1 MTDFTANELTR
12 IINKIPETDP
22 TTPEYHYLLQSLEI
36 FANISESVEQLMDT
50 IYSYSNEPPEDG
62 KIVKVEFRPSPEL
75 MQQVADMTQAEDEPS
90 DEPEESFLTSGP
102 TGAPAPETEVA
113 DVVDLVTVRAALR
126 DAKKRGVDIKELIQ
140 SFGATNLTD
149 LPAEKYG
156 ELMKKLEE

>member
-1 MTDFTANELTR
+1 MTEFTANELTR

-22 TTPEYHYLLQSLEI
+22 TTTEYHILLQSLEC
-36 FANISESVEQLMDT
+36 FAGIADSIEEVMAQLPDD
-50 IYSYSNEPPEDG
+50 EPEDG

-75 MQQVADMTQAEDEPS
+75 MQQVADMAQAGNEPS
-90 DEPEESFLTSGP
+90 DEPFPAPGP

-149 LPAEKYG
+149 LPAGKYG
-156 ELMKKLEE
+156 ELMKKLEDD

>member
-1 MTDFTANELTR
+1 MTEFTANELTR

-22 TTPEYHYLLQSLEI
+22 TTPEYHALLHSLEC
-36 FANISESVEQLMDT
+36 FANISESLESLMGD
-50 IYSYSNEPPEDG
+50 IYAYYDEPPEDG

-90 DEPEESFLTSGP
+90 DEPFLTSGP

-156 ELMKKLEE
+156 ELMKKLEDD

>member
-1 MTDFTANELTR
+1 MTNFTANELTR

-22 TTPEYHYLLQSLEI
+22 TTTEYHILLQSLEC
-36 FANISESVEQLMDT
+36 FAGIADSIEEVMAQLPDD
-50 IYSYSNEPPEDG
+50 EPEDG
-62 KIVKVEFRPSPEL
+62 KIIKVEFRPSPEL
-75 MQQVADMTQAEDEPS
+75 MQQVADMAPAENEPS
-90 DEPEESFLTSGP
+90 DEPEESFLTPGP